1 MKEFKY
7 YDGFN
12 LITFINEG
20 IYYHVEFNLVT
31 YILCEVAL
39 NFYYVILII
48 WMRNEFHIWFMWLR
62 FKIKHLPEFSHV
74 IVENFRM
81 LHI

>member
-48 WMRNEFHIWFMWLR
+48 WMRNEFHMWLC
-62 FKIKHLPEFSHV
+62 FKKNYP
-74 IVENFRM
+74 NFHM
-81 LHI
+81 CDCGKF

>member
-1 MKEFKY
+1 MKELY

-12 LITFINEG
+12 LVIFVNEG

-31 YILCEVAL
+31 YILCEEVL
-39 NFYYVILII
+39 NFYHVILII

-62 FKIKHLPEFSHV
+62 FKK
-74 IVENFRM
+74 
-81 LHI
+81 

>member
-48 WMRNEFHIWFMWLR
+48 WMRNEFHMWLQ
-62 FKIKHLPEFSHV
+62 FKKKNYL
-74 IVENFRM
+74 NFHMCDCGKFRDVTP
-81 LHI
+81 

>member
-12 LITFINEG
+12 LVTFVNEG

-39 NFYYVILII
+39 NLYYVILII
-48 WMRNEFHIWFMWLR
+48 WMRNEFHI
-62 FKIKHLPEFSHV
+62 
-74 IVENFRM
+74 
-81 LHI
+81 

>member
-39 NFYYVILII
+39 NLYYVILII
-48 WMRNEFHIWFMWLR
+48 WMRNEFYMWLH
-62 FKIKHLPEFSHV
+62 FKKKIT
-74 IVENFRM
+74 
-81 LHI
+81 